1 VTAGF
6 LELLAWVRWE
16 RALVAAGWVV
26 VDEAVSLG
34 GGT

>member
-6 LELLAWVRWE
+6 LALLAWARWE
-16 RALVAAGWVV
+16 RALVAAGFVIG
-26 VDEAVSLG
+26 EPIELG

>member
-1 VTAGF
+1 MTAAR
-6 LELLAWVRWE
+6 LELLAWARWQ

-34 GGT
+34 GGM

>member
-1 VTAGF
+1 MTAGF

-26 VDEAVSLG
+26 VDESVCLNG
-34 GGT
+34 G

>member
-1 VTAGF
+1 MTAGLF
-6 LELLAWVRWE
+6 ELIAHARWE

-34 GGT
+34 GGM